1 MDTEG
6 TVRFYLTRPEINA
19 MNVIVS
25 HIKNDYKAKKKCSYH
40 IIFVPRILASCEYIL
55 EREGVLGQVKILNWS
70 LNLIPL
76 DEHVLSLEYPDTA
89 RTLILDGNYSVLHS
103 VATSLRSLEEQFG
116 PIPKIHGKGQYSKM
130 VYDLYMRMKEAYKN
144 ELGLDPSHGAGG
156 GGIISEVVLFDRTCD
171 WVTPMCSQLTYEGM
185 LDDVFKIQ
193 CGFVELNKDMS
204 GESKVKVLLNE
215 KDPVFSLIR
224 SMHFSGVSDVLIGVS
239 KELQSLYDKGRDKS
253 KTIQEMKE
261 FVKKLPKIKEKHE
274 SLSTHLRASE
284 QIIQQKKGKDFQR
297 QLSTE
302 WTLLD
307 GSDKQ
312 GAYDYIEERIESQ
325 NNIYHSLQLLC
336 LASTTADGIKTK
348 YFHPFKRGFM
358 HSYGHKHLVTF
369 HNLKKAGLFK
379 EKAQGSDPVRGSLL
393 KDDSSSFFHL
403 SRLLKLVPK
412 DPDSFD
418 LRNPTSASYVFG
430 GAYVPLSCAA
440 VSHVLSKG
448 DWSGLSDVIKHW
460 EGPSFTRDHG
470 ASVRKH
476 NTRVVLVYFIGG
488 VTFSEINALR
498 FMGSYLKCH
507 FIIATT
513 DIINWRSTLQSF
525 MKMEVTLDDV

>member
-1 MDTEG
+1 MDTDG

-40 IIFVPRILASCEYIL
+40 IIFVPRILASCEYVL

-76 DEHVLSLEYPDTA
+76 DEYVLSLEYPDTA

-103 VATSLRSLEEQFG
+103 VATSLRLLEEQFG
-116 PIPKIHGKGQYSKM
+116 PIPKIHGKGRLSQM
-130 VYDLYMRMKEAYKN
+130 VYDLFIRMKEAFKN
-144 ELGLDPSHGAGG
+144 ELGVCSDDKTD

-171 WVTPMCSQLTYEGM
+171 WITPMCSQLTYEGM

-204 GESKVKVLLNE
+204 GEKKVKVLLNE

-239 KELQSLYDKGRDKS
+239 KDLQSLYDKGRDKS
-253 KTIQEMKE
+253 KSIQEMKE
-261 FVKKLPKIKEKHE
+261 FVKKLPNIKEKHE

-297 QLSTE
+297 QLTTE

-325 NNIYHSLQLLC
+325 NNIFLSLQLLC
-336 LASTTADGIKTK
+336 LASTTADGIKSK
-348 YFHPFKRGFM
+348 YFHPFKRSFM

-369 HNLKKAGLFK
+369 HNLMKAGLFK
-379 EKAQGSDPVRGSLL
+379 EKARDDPVKSSLL

-440 VSHVLSKG
+440 VLHVLSKG
-448 DWSGLSDVIKHW
+448 SWSGLSDVIKNW
-460 EGPSFTRDHG
+460 EGPSFSHDSG
-470 ASVRKH
+470 ASVRKQQK
-476 NTRVVLVYFIGG
+476 TRVVLVYFIGG

-498 FMGSYLKCH
+498 FMGSKLNCQ

-513 DIINWRSTLQSF
+513 DIVNWRSTLESF
-525 MKMEVTLDDV
+525 MKMEVTLDDM